1 MWIGNIKIALTEN
14 ISMTKDL
21 YIIIGLG
28 TTGFSCA
35 EYLRARDIPFA
46 VMDTRTNPPHLTQF
60 KERYPDVVLSLG
72 EFDDTLLSSASK
84 LIISP
89 GLSLKH
95 PAIAKQIARGVPV
108 IGDIELFA
116 RDVTSPV
123 IAITGTNAK
132 STVTTLVYE
141 MAKTAGINAKVGG
154 NLGVPALELLDKNV
168 ELFVLELSSFQLE
181 TTHTLKPS
189 VATVLNVTPDHMDR
203 YNTFAEYCFA
213 KKHVYSNCHVAVCNR
228 DDPFTDCGDEFTK
241 QKLQF
246 TLDVPKEKEFGLI
259 EKNKETYL
267 AFENQIL
274 MPVNEL
280 PILGRHYQAN
290 ALAALAI
297 GHGQGFPLK
306 PMLQTLVQFKGLPH
320 RCQLVRERNGVL
332 WYNDSKGT
340 NVGATLAAIEG
351 LGNVI
356 KGKLILIAGGVG
368 KNADFSPLILPIEKY
383 VKTVVLIGEAAPVI
397 ANVLGDR
404 VEVIIT
410 KTMDEAVFIA
420 DKVAD
425 SGDSVLLSPACASL
439 DMFDNF
445 EHRGRVFS
453 EIVKGM

>member
-1 MWIGNIKIALTEN
+1 M
-14 ISMTKDL
+14 SKDL

-28 TTGFSCA
+28 TTGSSCA
-35 EYLRARDIPFA
+35 DYLRARDIPFA
-46 VMDTRTNPPHLTQF
+46 VMDTRANPPHLTQF
-60 KERYPDVVLSLG
+60 KERYPDVTLSLG
-72 EFDDTLLSSASK
+72 EMDEKLLSSASK
-84 LIISP
+84 LIVSP

-95 PAIAKQIARGVPV
+95 PAIAKQVARGVPI

-116 RDVTSPV
+116 EDVKSPV

-141 MAKTAGINAKVGG
+141 MAKTAGFNAKVGG
-154 NLGVPALELLDKNV
+154 NLGVPALELLDKET

-189 VATVLNVTPDHMDR
+189 VATILNVTPDHMDR
-203 YNTFAEYCFA
+203 YDTFEEYCLA
-213 KKHVYSNCHVAVCNR
+213 KKSVYSNCQVAVCNR
-228 DDPFTDCGDEFTK
+228 DDPMTDCGTEFIN
-241 QKLQF
+241 QKLHF
-246 TLDVPKEKEFGLI
+246 TLDVPGEKEFGLI
-259 EKNKETYL
+259 KKNNEIHL
-267 AFENQIL
+267 AFEDQLL

-280 PILGRHYQAN
+280 PILGKHYQAN
-290 ALAALAI
+290 ALAALAVGY
-297 GHGQGFPLK
+297 GHGFPLQ

-320 RCQLVRERNGVL
+320 RCQLVRERHGVR

-368 KNADFSPLILPIEKY
+368 KNADFSPLVLPIEKY
-383 VKTVVLIGEAAPVI
+383 VKTVVLIGEAAPII

-410 KTMDEAVFIA
+410 KSMEEAVFIA
-420 DKVAD
+420 NKVAD
-425 SGDSVLLSPACASL
+425 PGDSVLLSPACASL

-445 EHRGRVFS
+445 EHRGRVFT
-453 EIVKGM
+453 EIVNGM